1 MLSLVVNN
9 KCDLCRRKYHYHYL
23 DLPVNKTHLC
33 EELFNDILPILT
45 YLASISD
52 LGKGGWYKNSSCQTS
67 KIFSCPVICF
77 PCEETI
83 WGQRQTRGF
92 FKATKKCQS
101 RSGTSLVGPVVKNLP
116 SNAGDV
122 GSIPGQGI
130 KTPHGKG
137 KLSHRPQVLI
147 LSPCTL
153 EPLTYNEREDC
164 TPQQSLLAT
173 AKTQCNQINK

>member
-1 MLSLVVNN
+1 MNSKVW
-9 KCDLCRRKYHYHYL
+9 RGSA
-23 DLPVNKTHLC
+23 C
-33 EELFNDILPILT
+33 EYQADEQAGVAP
-45 YLASISD
+45 
-52 LGKGGWYKNSSCQTS
+52 
-67 KIFSCPVICF
+67 
-77 PCEETI
+77 
-83 WGQRQTRGF
+83 RGF

-173 AKTQCNQINK
+173 AKTQCNQINKNSFKGSFLGPPTDYILEEVIF